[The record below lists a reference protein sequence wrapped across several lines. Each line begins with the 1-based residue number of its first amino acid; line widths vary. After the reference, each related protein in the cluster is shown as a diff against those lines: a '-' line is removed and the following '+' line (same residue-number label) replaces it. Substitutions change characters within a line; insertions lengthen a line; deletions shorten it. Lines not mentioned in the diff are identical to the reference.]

1 MRNSPYKLG
10 FAQKGMSRRIL
21 SVGYDQVSLTLRN
34 WVLERAGYTVLPANS
49 KEQALQLLQRE
60 ACELI
65 VVAGSLARPDLMEIV
80 SANANRA
87 PILWLNGGAR
97 QELPGISAYM
107 ALLDGPD
114 VLLDHVRQLLGE
126 PKPARTAGW
135 HPLMEKQQ
143 PHPKR
148 RA

>member
-1 MRNSPYKLG
+1 
-10 FAQKGMSRRIL
+10 MSRRIL

-49 KEQALQLLQRE
+49 KQQTLQLLQQE
-60 ACELI
+60 PCELI
-65 VVAGSLARPDLMEIV
+65 VIAGSLSRPDLMEIV

-97 QELPGISAYM
+97 QELAGISAYM

-114 VLLDHVRQLLGE
+114 VLLDHVRRLLGE
-126 PKPARTAGW
+126 PKPAQAAAW
-135 HPLMEKQQ
+135 HPLMEKQPQ
-143 PHPKR
+143 HPKR